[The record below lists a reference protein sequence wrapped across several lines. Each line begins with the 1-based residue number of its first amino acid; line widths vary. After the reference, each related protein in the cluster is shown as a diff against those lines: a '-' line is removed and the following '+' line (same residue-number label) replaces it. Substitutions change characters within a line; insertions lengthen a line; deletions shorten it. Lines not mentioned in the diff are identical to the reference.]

1 MVSRC
6 YMSVL
11 VIILMIFFVDRV
23 FTVIFKGFYL
33 VGLTGRKL
41 TENAI
46 MV

>member
-1 MVSRC
+1 LLYVRAS
-6 YMSVL
+6 YN
-11 VIILMIFFVDRV
+11 IDDFFVDRV